1 MPIFTF
7 RSSGGTGNPSVCF
20 WSKGLPVLGSSLWPG
35 LGTEDIH
42 KVHGC
47 FSGPFGASGHSCTQ
61 LPGRL
66 AHTGPLQGVSELS
79 QRYRPP
85 PHSCSWPQNEHQKE
99 CSHPFSRNGVLGVYL
114 DSVQMQAR
122 LAPAWISSFNTCLA
136 RFKRGHHVSVSTC
149 RRLLGLMATA
159 SPVLLLAH
167 KLPGAQSRLPG
178 TNLLS
183 LLSQEVSCDSQDGQH
198 GGGIPYKSP
207 WGFTVAH
214 PEQAC
219 APSSPLVSGQVPLP
233 ESGSRSGS
241 FEPCSQ
247 FSVETEAQAGG
258 MVVEPSNSGPDL
270 GSVRRSGSVPLCIAG
285 VVPKPALVLPEFLVL
300 LEFLLGT
307 YQ

>member
-1 MPIFTF
+1 MLLASERTPKRVFSPILEKL
-7 RSSGGTGNPSVCF
+7 CF
-20 WSKGLPVLGSSLWPG
+20 WGFIWIPFKCRSVWLLPGFPVSTHVWPASSEAIMSLWALVAG
-35 LGTEDIH
+35 
-42 KVHGC
+42 
-47 FSGPFGASGHSCTQ
+47 
-61 LPGRL
+61 
-66 AHTGPLQGVSELS
+66 
-79 QRYRPP
+79 
-85 PHSCSWPQNEHQKE
+85 
-99 CSHPFSRNGVLGVYL
+99 
-114 DSVQMQAR
+114 
-122 LAPAWISSFNTCLA
+122 
-136 RFKRGHHVSVSTC
+136 
-149 RRLLGLMATA
+149 LLGLMATA

-167 KLPGAQSRLPG
+167 KLPGVQSHLPG

-198 GGGIPYKSP
+198 GGGIPHKSP

-219 APSSPLVSGQVPLP
+219 ASSSPLVSGQVPLP

-241 FEPCSQ
+241 FEPYSR

-285 VVPKPALVLPEFLVL
+285 VVPKPVLVLPEFLVL
-300 LEFLLGT
+300 LEFFLGT